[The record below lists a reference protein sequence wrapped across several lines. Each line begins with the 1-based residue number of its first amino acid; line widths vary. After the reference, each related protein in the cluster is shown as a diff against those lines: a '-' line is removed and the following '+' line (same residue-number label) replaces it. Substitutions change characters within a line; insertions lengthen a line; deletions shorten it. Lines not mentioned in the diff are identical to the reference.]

1 MNKLIQLQS
10 GFITP
15 YESHLNKNVAAQRDD
30 VNTAVKLTSSKLPAE
45 WSEFYYSPVIDK
57 LFKRYLERP
66 GIVKTFMFKDEVIT
80 LALGMFLKDGLLT
93 FITNQS
99 RSELVSDRHFSF
111 LEDILNFVL
120 YSKQSVSMINWVNLI
135 EPEAAP
141 LVNRNIDYSK
151 VVCEGDTKNLIKAL
165 DSTIDVMKLWLEKD
179 GGLEHLLIT
188 MKIIFGNTN
197 RPLVGA

>member
-80 LALGMFLKDGLLT
+80 LALGMFLKT
-93 FITNQS
+93 
-99 RSELVSDRHFSF
+99 
-111 LEDILNFVL
+111 
-120 YSKQSVSMINWVNLI
+120 
-135 EPEAAP
+135 
-141 LVNRNIDYSK
+141 DY
-151 VVCEGDTKNLIKAL
+151 
-165 DSTIDVMKLWLEKD
+165 
-179 GGLEHLLIT
+179 
-188 MKIIFGNTN
+188 
-197 RPLVGA
+197 

>member
-1 MNKLIQLQS
+1 
-10 GFITP
+10 
-15 YESHLNKNVAAQRDD
+15 
-30 VNTAVKLTSSKLPAE
+30 
-45 WSEFYYSPVIDK
+45 
-57 LFKRYLERP
+57 
-66 GIVKTFMFKDEVIT
+66 
-80 LALGMFLKDGLLT
+80 
-93 FITNQS
+93 
-99 RSELVSDRHFSF
+99 
-111 LEDILNFVL
+111 
-120 YSKQSVSMINWVNLI
+120 MINWVNLI